1 MLKTSLLRRGQNM
14 GAKRAVRSSQRGI
27 MIIEAMVSIMIVMLG
42 ILGIAGLLAKS
53 TVVAGQ
59 AQYRTEAGMFADQI
73 VQMIA
78 LNVDRTS
85 DATLATSLMEF
96 QHQPTGAVVAKED
109 CAFTGDAVDENTPLG
124 ELLKAAR
131 GQMANVAGLP
141 GAEDGG
147 QQVKVETGKN
157 NKVTVTLCWKSP
169 GDGAMRN
176 YQLQAFV
183 H

>member
-1 MLKTSLLRRGQNM
+1 MLKTSLHRRGPRM
-14 GAKRAVRSSQRGI
+14 GAKRPARAPQRGI

-53 TVVAGQ
+53 TVMAGQ

-73 VQMIA
+73 IQMIA

-85 DATLATSLMEF
+85 DATLASSLMDF
-96 QHQPTGAVVAKED
+96 QHQPTGEVKPAEA
-109 CAFTGDAVDENTPLG
+109 CAFTGDSVDENTPLG

-131 GQMANVAGLP
+131 GEMLNVAGLP
-141 GAEDGG
+141 GAEDVG

-169 GDGAMRN
+169 TDGAMRN
-176 YQLQAFV
+176 YQIQAFV

>member
-1 MLKTSLLRRGQNM
+1 MLNASIPRRMTSM
-14 GAKRAVRSSQRGI
+14 GAKRSGRAQQRGI

-85 DATLATSLMEF
+85 DATLASSLMDF
-96 QHQPTGAVVAKED
+96 QHQPTGDVVATKD
-109 CAFTGDAVDENTPLG
+109 CAFSGEAVEESTPMG

-131 GQMANVAGLP
+131 GEMQNVVGLP
-141 GAEDGG
+141 GAADSG
-147 QQVKVETGKN
+147 QQVKVETDKN

-169 GDGAMRN
+169 TDGAMRN
-176 YQLQAFV
+176 YQIQAFV